1 MTAPPPDQSPDAV
14 TELLIAAQ
22 GGSPD
27 AVSRLMPIVYAELRT
42 LAAGYLRSE
51 RADHT
56 LQTTGLVHEAYLK
69 LVDQKRTSWKNRS
82 HFFGI
87 AAQAMRRIL
96 VDHARKRRAAKRD
109 GGHPITLDDEVPGVA
124 VDTDEVLAVDEALER
139 LAALDPRQARI
150 VELRYFAGA
159 SIEQTAEALEIS
171 PATVKRDW
179 LSAKAWLQR
188 ELAGE

>member
-1 MTAPPPDQSPDAV
+1 MPDTQPDDV

-22 GGSPD
+22 GGASD
-27 AVSRLMPIVYAELRT
+27 AVQRLMPVVYAELKQ

-69 LVDQKRTSWKNRS
+69 LVDQKRTTWKNRS

-96 VDHARKRRAAKRD
+96 VDHARRRSAGKRD
-109 GGHPITLDDEVPGVA
+109 GGRPVTLDDELAGIPT
-124 VDTDEVLAVDEALER
+124 DTDEVLAVDSALER
-139 LAALDPRQARI
+139 LAEMDPRQSRI
-150 VELRYFAGA
+150 VELRYFAGM

-179 LSAKAWLQR
+179 VSAKAWLQR
-188 ELAGE
+188 ELSEGA